1 MKVLRRKFKTNEFGE
16 KEKEPFE
23 TKSEEL
29 DLNNYYDLM
38 RFERMVANDPKV
50 LFRFTFVQGEIDY
63 MIKKT
68 SGYIEEI
75 RIIG

>member
-23 TKSEEL
+23 TEVEEV
-29 DLNNYYDLM
+29 DLNGYYDLM
-38 RFERMVANDPKV
+38 RFEKTLANNPKV
-50 LFRFTFVQGEIDY
+50 LFRFSLVQGEIHHLTK
-63 MIKKT
+63 IT

>member
-1 MKVLRRKFKTNEFGE
+1 MKVIRRKFKTNEFGE
-16 KEKEPFE
+16 KEREPIE
-23 TKSEEL
+23 TKVEEMDL
-29 DLNNYYDLM
+29 DGYYDLM

-63 MIKKT
+63 MTKKT